1 MKQKLYT
8 LGLVVALIVFAGAIF
23 KVNHFPGAGILL
35 TVGLLSLVFIFL
47 PAALINHYKSSE
59 SEKNLILYIVTWIT
73 TFILFISML
82 FKIMHW
88 PHAGLLLLIA
98 LPFPYVVFLPV
109 FLAVTSK
116 NKNFNIY
123 NTVFVL
129 LLLALNSV
137 FAGLLA
143 LSPALNMINDS
154 YNFSRDYNR
163 STAILT
169 ASHIDTEITPVTG
182 KINDVIRII
191 DSTQA
196 AILKFRHT
204 EPADW
209 IRNAGELS
217 HPEERINPEM
227 IISVNESSPGMMLAM
242 SLRELIT
249 VIDRT
254 PGYENLATNIAAIA
268 DFKVPAGQEDLWAKD
283 TFSGKTISWALIYLD
298 GLRTDLLMIKA
309 VKPTGLKVTL

>member
-8 LGLVVALIVFAGAIF
+8 LGLIVALITFAGAIF
-23 KVNHFPGAGILL
+23 KVNHLPGAGILL
-35 TVGLLSLVFIFL
+35 TVGLLSLVLIFL

-59 SEKNLILYIVTWIT
+59 SEKNMILYIVTWIT
-73 TFILFISML
+73 TFVLFISML

-116 NKNFNIY
+116 NKSFNIY

-143 LSPALNMINDS
+143 LSPALTRINDS
-154 YNFSRDYNR
+154 YNISRDYNR
-163 STAILT
+163 SSAVIT
-169 ASHIDTEITPVTG
+169 ASLTDTEITPVNS
-182 KINDVIRII
+182 KIDEVIAII

-204 EPADW
+204 EPVEW

-217 HPEERINPEM
+217 HPDEMINPEM
-227 IISVNESSPGMMLAM
+227 TVSEDESSPGIMLAM
-242 SLRELIT
+242 NLRELINI
-249 VIDRT
+249 IDQT
-254 PGYENLATNIAAIA
+254 PGYEDLAANIAAIT
-268 DFKVPAGQEDLWAKD
+268 DFNVPSGQEDIWVKE

-298 GLRTDLLMIKA
+298 GLRANLLMIRA
-309 VKPTGLKVTL
+309 VRPAGLKDMT